1 MKIAIMGTGTMAC
14 LFGCRMLQ
22 QGHEVWLVSGWKEQV
37 EKIAANGLVLSENDK
52 EDVVLHP
59 HVTLNAA
66 DAVADGVYPELV
78 MISSKGYQT
87 AYTMGRAMPL
97 VGPESRVLTL
107 QNGMGNAE
115 TIAQFVPQDRVFFG
129 AASVAADAHDR
140 LI

>member
-97 VGPESRVLTL
+97 VGPERRVLTL

-115 TIAQFVPQDRVFFG
+115 TIAQDRK
-129 AASVAADAHDR
+129 SVV
-140 LI
+140 